1 MKTTIKFLV
10 AAMSALS
17 LAGGA
22 HAAAVLV
29 HDYQLNGTLA
39 DSLGG
44 PSLVAISAGGP
55 NGTIGANG
63 FSFPANS
70 GLQLSNGLF
79 NAADYSIEMA
89 FSFDAVSSWRR
100 ILDFKN
106 RTTDYGLYNYNTAI
120 QFYPF
125 TTGTGIFSPGGMV
138 NIIIT
143 RDDVTNAFNI
153 YANGENIL
161 SRIDANDDAVFS
173 TSGQLARFFV
183 DDLRVPNEASAGFV
197 DKIRF
202 FDGVLTATEAR
213 CLQTGSPEACGVAPG
228 GSVPVPGTLALAG
241 LALAGLG
248 AMRRRKA

>member
-22 HAAAVLV
+22 QAAAVLV

-39 DSLGG
+39 DALGG

-79 NAADYSIEMA
+79 NAADYSIEME
-89 FSFDAVSSWRR
+89 FSFDAVTSWRR

-106 RTTDYGLYNYNTAI
+106 RTTDRGLYNFNSAI
-120 QFYPF
+120 QFFPD
-125 TTGTGIFSPGGMV
+125 TTGAGIFSPGGMV

-143 RDDVTNAFNI
+143 RDGATDAFNI
-153 YANGENIL
+153 YADGVNIL
-161 SRIDANDDAVFS
+161 SRVDSGDDAVFS

-183 DDLRVPNEASAGFV
+183 DDTQVPNEASAGFV
-197 DKIRF
+197 DQIRF
-202 FDGVLTATEAR
+202 FDGALTSNEAA
-213 CLQTGSPEACGVAPG
+213 CLQTGTPEACGVAPG